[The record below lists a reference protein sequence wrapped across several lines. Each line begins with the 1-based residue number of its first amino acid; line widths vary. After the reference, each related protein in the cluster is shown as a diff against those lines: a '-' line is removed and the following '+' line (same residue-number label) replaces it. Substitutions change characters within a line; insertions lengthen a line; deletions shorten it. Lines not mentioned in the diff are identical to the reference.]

1 MNQMGF
7 NILQRAQSNARKIG
21 KLTEFLSEHGVELK
35 AVQNNP
41 DYYSDLIKQYSKA
54 CINVGLFEES
64 REHLQMEFNKLCE
77 YHARNE
83 EELTDKFYNMARE
96 IILASPEYATSEK

>member
-7 NILQRAQSNARKIG
+7 KILQRAQSNAREIG
-21 KLTEFLSEHGVELK
+21 KLTEFLSEQGVELK
-35 AVQNNP
+35 AVQSNP
-41 DYYSDLIKQYSKA
+41 DYYADLIKQYSKK
-54 CINVGLFEES
+54 CVNVGLFEES

-83 EELTDKFYNMARE
+83 EALTNKFYNVARE
-96 IILASPEYATSEK
+96 IILASPEYVSGEK